1 MASRLVKEKNINLA
15 INIFNNL
22 SKEFSGLGLVIVGSG
37 PEEAKLKSLAEN
49 NKNIIFEP
57 WVNNLSDY
65 YASSDIFLLTSNYEG
80 WGMTV
85 VEANSYGLPVVMTDV
100 GCAGEFIKN
109 NYNGIIYPVCDEQ
122 KILESLK
129 FLIENKEEREKM
141 SNNAFNSYQD
151 LVKIDYLQKLKDSWK
166 NLHS

>member
-1 MASRLVKEKNINLA
+1 VR
-15 INIFNNL
+15 
-22 SKEFSGLGLVIVGSG
+22 
-37 PEEAKLKSLAEN
+37 
-49 NKNIIFEP
+49 
-57 WVNNLSDY
+57 
-65 YASSDIFLLTSNYEG
+65 
-80 WGMTV
+80 
-85 VEANSYGLPVVMTDV
+85 
-100 GCAGEFIKN
+100 
-109 NYNGIIYPVCDEQ
+109 DEQ